1 VSCLKKMNKTKIKL
15 VAGAMGVILIYL
27 FLSSPDG
34 VAVDRSGNVKG
45 IFNVAREG
53 LQGKR
58 FWTNQV
64 EVINAQLQWELS
76 QPRRQ
81 AEMNR
86 EYGEAISEMD
96 RSMEDM
102 YKEFPEMRPSA
113 AERRADSLREKAER
127 IEDAEMARFLENAR
141 LQEMSKLQ
149 TILPI
154 AKAWAR

>member
-1 VSCLKKMNKTKIKL
+1 MNKTKIKL
-15 VAGAMGVILIYL
+15 VAGAMGVILVYL

-34 VAVDRSGNVKG
+34 VAVDRNGDVRGVLN
-45 IFNVAREG
+45 IAREG

-64 EVINAQLQWELS
+64 KEINAELQWELS

-81 AEMNR
+81 VEINR
-86 EYGEAISEMD
+86 ELDKAIREID

-141 LQEMSKLQ
+141 LQEISKLQ